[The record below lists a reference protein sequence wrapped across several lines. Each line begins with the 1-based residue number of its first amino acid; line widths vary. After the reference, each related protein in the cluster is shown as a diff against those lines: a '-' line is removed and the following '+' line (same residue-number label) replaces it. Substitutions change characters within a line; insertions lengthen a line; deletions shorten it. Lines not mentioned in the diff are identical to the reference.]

1 MLVDHAWHPSTPGVK
16 QEKQEIKVSCG
27 YMRRSLKQTK
37 HKLSETVT
45 LKLGQ
50 KPEAES

>member
-1 MLVDHAWHPSTPGVK
+1 MPGIPALQEWK
-16 QEKQEIKVSCG
+16 QENQEFEVSFG
-27 YMRRSLKQTK
+27 YMRCSLKQTK
-37 HKLSETVT
+37 HELSETVT